1 MTPAERAE
9 NITRYRNMVA
19 GDPEDDLA
27 HFRLGQALMEDEQYG
42 EAAKEFERT
51 LELTPAF
58 SRVFQFLGECL
69 IKQGNKEKAA
79 EVLTKGWT
87 TANERG
93 DRLPM
98 EAMGKL
104 LTSIGAPIP
113 KPAAPKVEDDGGPG
127 TGFRCKRP
135 GCMEGKRAKQLAA
148 PPLPDEIGLRVYQ
161 DVCAAC
167 WALWWKDLSIKVI
180 NELRLDLSS
189 DFGQAEY
196 DRHMRE
202 FLGFEEE
209 PKA

>member
-1 MTPAERAE
+1 MTPAERADQ
-9 NITRYRNMVA
+9 IARFRNMVA
-19 GDPEDDLA
+19 GDPDDDLA
-27 HFRLGQALMEDEQYG
+27 HFRLGQMLMDDGQFP

-51 LELTPAF
+51 LELSPEF

-69 IKQGNKEKAA
+69 IKEGKKDRAA
-79 EVLTKGWT
+79 EVLTKGWL

-93 DRLPM
+93 DRLPL

-113 KPAAPKVEDDGGPG
+113 KPAAPAVVDDGPDS
-127 TGFRCKRP
+127 GFRCKRP
-135 GCMEGKRAKQLAA
+135 GCMEGKRAKPLPAS
-148 PPLPDEIGLRVYQ
+148 PLPDEIGLRVQ
-161 DVCAAC
+161 REICAAC

-196 DRHMRE
+196 DKHMRE
-202 FLGFEEE
+202 FLGFEDE